1 MIPLIKY
8 SVVFFFPL
16 FHKPIS
22 YITIYLSIY
31 ATVSD
36 FLKARLE
43 KIRVFCLSFFQRES
57 QFSDNLRIRKRKIGT
72 KEQKA
77 IAGD

>member
-8 SVVFFFPL
+8 SVVVFFPL

-36 FLKARLE
+36 FLKTRLE